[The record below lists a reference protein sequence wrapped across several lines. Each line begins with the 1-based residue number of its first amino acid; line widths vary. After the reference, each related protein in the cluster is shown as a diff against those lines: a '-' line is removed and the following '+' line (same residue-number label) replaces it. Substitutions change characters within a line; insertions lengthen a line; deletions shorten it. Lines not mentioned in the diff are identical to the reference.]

1 VLALSSGDDAVG
13 SVFDAL
19 LGHDEASYRTHAAYR
34 LYSAAGID
42 ASAMGNH
49 DLDLGVRRL
58 AQSLLRDARF
68 PLLTANLA
76 GCSWLSGLYFPAA
89 IFVVKGVRV
98 AVIGLTTPAQI
109 APQPDSTLH
118 FRPPSRGDGESA
130 ARRQNRS
137 AMW

>member
-1 VLALSSGDDAVG
+1 MAGHIHTLRQQYRTHPQRGVLAFSAGDDSVG

-19 LGHDEASYRTHAAYR
+19 LGSEPESFQAHAAYR

-42 ASAMGNH
+42 ASTMGNH

-89 IFVVKGVRV
+89 LFVVKEC
-98 AVIGLTTPAQI
+98 A
-109 APQPDSTLH
+109 
-118 FRPPSRGDGESA
+118 SR
-130 ARRQNRS
+130 
-137 AMW
+137 